1 MNLIREVT
9 KTCER
14 TDCSLT
20 ESGGVTTCMGF
31 APTYDKYGT
40 RTDRGD
46 PNIRSWSIRC
56 SACKREWVA
65 SEQYSNTAISER
77 VK

>member
-1 MNLIREVT
+1 MNIIREAT

-20 ESGGVTTCMGF
+20 ESGGVSTCMGF
-31 APTYDKYGT
+31 TPTYDKDGK

-46 PNIRSWSIRC
+46 PNITSWSIRC
-56 SACKREWVA
+56 STCKREWDA
-65 SEQYSNTAISER
+65 SEQYGNTTISER
-77 VK
+77 KS